1 MKKIVLGLVLGI
13 MVMSISSF
21 TDGNVD
27 AEKGLVNWYTWE
39 EAVEAAKEE
48 PRKVFVDIYTN
59 WCGWCKKMDKNTFN
73 NPKVAEYLNANY
85 YPVKLNAEQK
95 EDIEFQGHVFKYVP
109 GRGGRGYH
117 QLAGALLE
125 GQLRYPTVIF
135 LNEEFQVMQRFATYL
150 DAPTFDMIQRYL
162 AEPEFNSNMS
172 WEQYQVHYKETQG
185 SK

>member
-1 MKKIVLGLVLGI
+1 MKKIVLGLVLG
-13 MVMSISSF
+13 MTALSISSF
-21 TDGNVD
+21 TEKGSD

-39 EAVEAAKEE
+39 EAVEASKTE
-48 PRKVFVDIYTN
+48 PKKVFVDIYTD
-59 WCGWCKKMDKNTFN
+59 WCGWCKKMDKSTFN

-95 EDIEFQGHVFKYVP
+95 EDIVFQGHVFKYVP
-109 GRGGRGYH
+109 GTRGRGYH

-125 GQLRYPTVIF
+125 GKLRYPTVIF

-162 AEPEFNSNMS
+162 GEPDLQEEMT
-172 WEQYQVHYKETQG
+172 WEQYQQHYKETQG
-185 SK
+185 S